1 MCQVT
6 ILELFTIILI
16 MRIPHVKSRSNWSHG
31 FIRGDKSPKHL
42 LFFGLMLPK
51 TGCNFM
57 SLVRRHHLSSLSW
70 RFVCAA
76 GWNDIQECLSK
87 ALGAWDE
94 LIDFGWAHF
103 MAYFPIFFSSRP
115 SLVAS
120 NWVGLGHSH
129 RHTGGLG
136 TCIDFSRRYPH
147 RTAFGI

>member
-1 MCQVT
+1 
-6 ILELFTIILI
+6 

-103 MAYFPIFFSSRP
+103 MAYFPIFFFF
-115 SLVAS
+115 AS
-120 NWVGLGHSH
+120 IARGLQLGRAWPLTSTHQ
-129 RHTGGLG
+129 GGLG